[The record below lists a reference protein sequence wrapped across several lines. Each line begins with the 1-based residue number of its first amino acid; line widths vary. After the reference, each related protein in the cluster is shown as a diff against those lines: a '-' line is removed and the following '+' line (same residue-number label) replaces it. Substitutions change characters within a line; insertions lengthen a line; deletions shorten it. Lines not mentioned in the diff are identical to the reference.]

1 VTEDAGYMSQVLFP
15 NESVSTILA
24 RIIGIVGPIDTK
36 MLALGQETQKYF
48 TEEYD
53 LFHKNEV
60 QNLVHF
66 FQLVPVSSNITS
78 STRSTFKYIYK
89 KTNIILVLCC
99 PIFV

>member
-1 VTEDAGYMSQVLFP
+1 MSQVLFP

-24 RIIGIVGPIDTK
+24 RIIGIIGPIDTK

-60 QNLVHF
+60 QALLYF
-66 FQLVPVSSNITS
+66 FQLVPVCSNIKVPAGALLIV
-78 STRSTFKYIYK
+78 FK
-89 KTNIILVLCC
+89 KTNIILVLFN
-99 PIFV
+99 PIFVCQ

>member
-1 VTEDAGYMSQVLFP
+1 VDLLVTEDAGYMSQVLFP

-24 RIIGIVGPIDTK
+24 RIIGIIGPIDTK

-60 QNLVHF
+60 HNLVHF
-66 FQLVPVSSNITS
+66 FQLVPVSSNIIS
-78 STRSTFKYIYK
+78 STRNTLSVFKK
-89 KTNIILVLCC
+89 QTC
-99 PIFV
+99 